1 MAVNKERTIELL
13 EKLTPTDFTIYMC
26 LWAHARGGIVH
37 DILQKDIA
45 KVCGCS
51 TRSVGRAL
59 IRLRNQKLVKT
70 EQPYRPA
77 GTGQGREAMVYVLQD
92 S

>member
-1 MAVNKERTIELL
+1 MAVNKERTIQLL
-13 EKLTPTDFTIYMC
+13 RKLTSTDFTVYMC
-26 LWAHARGGIVH
+26 LWAHARGGVVH
-37 DILQKDIA
+37 GILQKDIA

-51 TRSVGRAL
+51 SRSVGRAL
-59 IRLRNQKLVKT
+59 VRLRDQKLVKT

-77 GTGQGREAMVYVLQD
+77 GMGQGREAMVYVLRD